1 MSIHLEISFREFLRN
16 NESKCAYFFSLSK
29 DQDWQPLNN
38 GDPLFLTLDGEVIAY
53 KGDCTVYPTFINEA
67 AYYEKK
73 QAFVNTVTVELT
85 AELIRSSAVDQNAS

>member
-1 MSIHLEISFREFLRN
+1 MEQKLRSHMKSTNNLEVNLFSFHSF
-16 NESKCAYFFSLSK
+16 SK
-29 DQDWQPLNN
+29 DQDWQPLNK

-73 QAFVNTVTVELT
+73 QAFVKTEKMKLT
-85 AELIRSSAVDQNAS
+85 AKHIRCPISDQNTS

>member
-1 MSIHLEISFREFLRN
+1 MSINLEFTLIFFLNVHVNIFYLFSF
-16 NESKCAYFFSLSK
+16 SK

-38 GDPLFLTLDGEVIAY
+38 GDPLFLTVDGEVIAY

-73 QAFVNTVTVELT
+73 QAFVKTIKMELT
-85 AELIRSSAVDQNAS
+85 AKHIRSSVLDQNTS